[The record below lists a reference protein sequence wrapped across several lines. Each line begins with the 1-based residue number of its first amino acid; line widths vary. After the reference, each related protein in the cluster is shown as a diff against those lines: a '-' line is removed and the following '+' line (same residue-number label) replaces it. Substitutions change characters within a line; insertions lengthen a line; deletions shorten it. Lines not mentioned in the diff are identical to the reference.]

1 MKKTLLASTMVAAAT
16 FAAPAFAETLK
27 IGLATAQTGGLAGY
41 DGPVIEGLHIAVD
54 EINAAGG
61 INGNIMIE
69 LIEKDVRSDAA
80 QTAIAVQELADEGVS
95 VIVLPCDADPSL
107 AAIGTITSAQI
118 PAISTCASSPTL
130 PMIGGDYMFAN
141 FPGDNVQATVSAE
154 WAWGEGN
161 KSAYIIYSPDS
172 QYTTMPL
179 YFGDVFKALGG
190 ELLGQDTHSIG
201 QQDFSAIATRIAA
214 LDPQPDVIMTSSYE
228 PDFPSMLKALRAAG
242 VTSQMI
248 GSDGIDSPTTFSLGD
263 FGEGVVFTTAG
274 YATEGSPLAEF
285 NAKYEAATGSPS
297 ETVFNAVGYDLVTVV
312 AEAVKAADGSTD
324 PVAIR
329 NAMAELENVRGATS
343 LITYKGTNG
352 MPVREVTL
360 IRVKDGARELISQP
374 SPTAEL
380 IPAPRMQ

>member
-1 MKKTLLASTMVAAAT
+1 MKKILLASTMAVAT
-16 FAAPAFAETLK
+16 LAAPVSAEVLK

-61 INGNIMIE
+61 INGNIKIE

-95 VIVLPCDADPSL
+95 VLVLPCDADPSL
-107 AAIGTITSAQI
+107 AAIGTVTSAQI

-130 PMIGGDYMFAN
+130 PMIGGDFMFAN

-154 WAWGEGN
+154 WAHQQGH

-179 YFGDVFKALGG
+179 YFADVFKALGG
-190 ELLGQDTHSIG
+190 EMLGEDTHSIG
-201 QQDFSAIATRIAA
+201 QQDFSAIATRVAA
-214 LDPQPDVIMTSSYE
+214 LNPQPDVIMTSSYE

-242 VTSQMI
+242 VTAQMI

-263 FGEGVVFTTAG
+263 TGEGVVFTTAG
-274 YATEGSPLAEF
+274 HATEGSPLADF
-285 NAKYEAATGSPS
+285 NAKYEAATGSAS
-297 ETVFNAVGYDLVTVV
+297 ETVFNAVGYDLIIVV
-312 AEAVKAADGSTD
+312 AEAVKAAGGSTD

-329 NAMAELENVRGATS
+329 TAMAELENVRGATS

-360 IRVKDGARELISQP
+360 IRVKDGERELIGQP
-374 SPTAEL
+374 SPTADL

>member
-1 MKKTLLASTMVAAAT
+1 MKKILLASTMAVAT
-16 FAAPAFAETLK
+16 LAAPVSAEVLK

-61 INGNIMIE
+61 INGNIKIE

-95 VIVLPCDADPSL
+95 VLVLPCDADPSL
-107 AAIGTITSAQI
+107 AAIGTVTSAQI

-130 PMIGGDYMFAN
+130 PMIGGDFMFAN

-154 WAWGEGN
+154 WAHQQGH

-179 YFGDVFKALGG
+179 YFADVFKALGG
-190 ELLGQDTHSIG
+190 EMLGEDTHSIG

-214 LDPQPDVIMTSSYE
+214 LNPQPDVIMTSSYE

-242 VTSQMI
+242 VTAQMI

-263 FGEGVVFTTAG
+263 TGEGVVFTTAG
-274 YATEGSPLAEF
+274 HATEGSPLADF
-285 NAKYEAATGSPS
+285 NAKYEATTGSAS
-297 ETVFNAVGYDLVTVV
+297 ETVFNAVGYDLIIVV
-312 AEAVKAADGSTD
+312 AEAVKAAAGSTD

-360 IRVKDGARELISQP
+360 IRVKDGERELVAQP
-374 SPTAEL
+374 SPTADL

>member
-1 MKKTLLASTMVAAAT
+1 MAVATL
-16 FAAPAFAETLK
+16 AAPVSAEVLK

-61 INGNIMIE
+61 INGNIKIE

-95 VIVLPCDADPSL
+95 VLVLPCDADPSL
-107 AAIGTITSAQI
+107 AAIGTVTSAQI

-130 PMIGGDYMFAN
+130 PMIGGDFMFAN

-154 WAWGEGN
+154 WAHQQGH

-179 YFGDVFKALGG
+179 YFADVFKALGG
-190 ELLGQDTHSIG
+190 EMLGEDTHSIG

-214 LDPQPDVIMTSSYE
+214 LNPQPDVIMTSSYE

-242 VTSQMI
+242 VTAQMI

-263 FGEGVVFTTAG
+263 TGEGVVFTTAG
-274 YATEGSPLAEF
+274 HATEGSPLADF
-285 NAKYEAATGSPS
+285 NAKYEAATGSAS
-297 ETVFNAVGYDLVTVV
+297 ETVFNAVGYDLIIVV
-312 AEAVKAADGSTD
+312 AEAVKAAGGSND

-360 IRVKDGARELISQP
+360 IRVKDGERELIGQP
-374 SPTAEL
+374 SPTADL